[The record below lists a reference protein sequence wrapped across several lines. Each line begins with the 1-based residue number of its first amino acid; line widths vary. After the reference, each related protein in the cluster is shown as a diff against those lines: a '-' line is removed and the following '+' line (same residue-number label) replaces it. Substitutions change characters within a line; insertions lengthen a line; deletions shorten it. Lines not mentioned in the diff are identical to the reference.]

1 MLLVLRLKWYERKT
15 SPLKERSS
23 PSRLLFLGR
32 GRLLQGE
39 DMDLLVSF
47 LESGLALQGDHG
59 LRGQDPLP
67 ALPMSIAPLLAEQRD
82 VEMVEVRREVGRSLR
97 PISSCSKN
105 FLVSCIT
112 DLLQSSN
119 PTNVRVSRV
128 ICIINQ
134 VTPNGQRETTCS
146 LWGIAL
152 ISTDFSSMQTL
163 LKMTQSR
170 DDSTIS
176 KASLVFCNAR

>member
-32 GRLLQGE
+32 GRLLQAE

-47 LESGLALQGDHG
+47 LESGLALQGDYG

-67 ALPMSIAPLLAEQRD
+67 ALPRSIAPLLAEQRD
-82 VEMVEVRREVGRSLR
+82 VEMVEVRLEVGLR

-105 FLVSCIT
+105 FLVSYIT
-112 DLLQSSN
+112 QIYCSLRTPPMSGF
-119 PTNVRVSRV
+119 SRV

-134 VTPNGQRETTCS
+134 VTLNGQRENPRGTVVILRAGAVS
-146 LWGIAL
+146 KVV
-152 ISTDFSSMQTL
+152 
-163 LKMTQSR
+163 LK
-170 DDSTIS
+170 
-176 KASLVFCNAR
+176 AF

>member
-1 MLLVLRLKWYERKT
+1 
-15 SPLKERSS
+15 
-23 PSRLLFLGR
+23 
-32 GRLLQGE
+32 
-39 DMDLLVSF
+39 MDLLVSF

-59 LRGQDPLP
+59 LRGQDPQP
-67 ALPMSIAPLLAEQRD
+67 ALPMSIASLLAEQRD

-112 DLLQSSN
+112 QIYRSFRKPPMSGF
-119 PTNVRVSRV
+119 SRV

-134 VTPNGQRETTCS
+134 VTPDGQRETTCS

-170 DDSTIS
+170 DESRIS

>member
-1 MLLVLRLKWYERKT
+1 
-15 SPLKERSS
+15 
-23 PSRLLFLGR
+23 
-32 GRLLQGE
+32 
-39 DMDLLVSF
+39 MDLLVSF

-59 LRGQDPLP
+59 LRGQDPQP
-67 ALPMSIAPLLAEQRD
+67 ALPMSIASLLAEQRD
-82 VEMVEVRREVGRSLR
+82 VEMVEVRREVGLR
-97 PISSCSKN
+97 PTSSCSKN

-112 DLLQSSN
+112 QIYRSFRTPPMSGF
-119 PTNVRVSRV
+119 SRV

-134 VTPNGQRETTCS
+134 VTPDGQRETTCS

-152 ISTDFSSMQTL
+152 ISTDFSSMQTF

-176 KASLVFCNAR
+176 KASLVFCSAR

>member
-32 GRLLQGE
+32 GRLLQAE

-47 LESGLALQGDHG
+47 LESGLALQGDYG

-67 ALPMSIAPLLAEQRD
+67 ALPRSIAPLLAEQRD
-82 VEMVEVRREVGRSLR
+82 VEMVEVRLEVGRSLR
-97 PISSCSKN
+97 PISSCCSKS
-105 FLVSCIT
+105 FLASCISQIYCSLRT
-112 DLLQSSN
+112 PPMSGF
-119 PTNVRVSRV
+119 SRV

-134 VTPNGQRETTCS
+134 VTPNGQREKT
-146 LWGIAL
+146 
-152 ISTDFSSMQTL
+152 
-163 LKMTQSR
+163 
-170 DDSTIS
+170 
-176 KASLVFCNAR
+176 